1 MVEIEKL
8 NQINNAYIYK
18 INGIIKISKLDQII
32 EMILIAKKLKLQ
44 MKNWNSNK
52 FKFKDIK

>member
-18 INGIIKISKLDQII
+18 INGIIKISKLQQII

-52 FKFKDIK
+52 FNFKDIK